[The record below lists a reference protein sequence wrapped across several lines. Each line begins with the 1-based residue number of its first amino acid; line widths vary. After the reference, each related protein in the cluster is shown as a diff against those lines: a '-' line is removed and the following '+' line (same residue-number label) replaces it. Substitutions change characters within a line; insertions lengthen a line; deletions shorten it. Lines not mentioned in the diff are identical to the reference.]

1 MRKRIVSIKVHDDYG
16 FLDEVCHLF
25 AINKLERA
33 DFNPVE
39 LHELVKIF
47 VPIVLRQWDASLGMD
62 YQNKEHPEYYQRDL
76 ENLELHRSA
85 VFDIEVE

>member
-1 MRKRIVSIKVHDDYG
+1 MQKRIVAIKVHDDYG

-33 DFNPVE
+33 DFEPVE

-47 VPIVLRQWDASLGMD
+47 IPIVLRQWEESLEWD
-62 YQNKEHPEYYQRDL
+62 YKNCPKKYERDL
-76 ENLELHRSA
+76 EDLELHRSP